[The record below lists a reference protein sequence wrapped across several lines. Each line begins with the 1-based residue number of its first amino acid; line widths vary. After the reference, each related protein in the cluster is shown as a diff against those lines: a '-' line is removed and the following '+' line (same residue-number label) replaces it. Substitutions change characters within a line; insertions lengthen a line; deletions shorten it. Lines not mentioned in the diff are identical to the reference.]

1 MVKAI
6 SALVLAL
13 LFASSADAQTT
24 GSITGTVTDTTNALL
39 PGVRVTATSPAQ
51 MGAQVAVTNEQGQYR
66 FPSVPI
72 GTYTLKYELA
82 GFSTII
88 RDGIIVTI
96 GFTASVSVQLKVAT
110 VAESITVTGE
120 SPIVDSKNT
129 NIQTNI
135 TKDMLDAMPNSRDIW
150 TVIGQSP
157 GFMVTSFDV
166 GGSRAGTQTGYS
178 AFGYSGQVRVQVDG
192 VNTT

>member
-13 LFASSADAQTT
+13 LFASSAYAQTT

-39 PGVRVTATSPAQ
+39 PGVRITATSPAQ

-96 GFTASVSVQLKVAT
+96 GFTASVSVQLLSLIHISEPT
-110 VAESITVTGE
+110 RLLS
-120 SPIVDSKNT
+120 
-129 NIQTNI
+129 
-135 TKDMLDAMPNSRDIW
+135 
-150 TVIGQSP
+150 
-157 GFMVTSFDV
+157 
-166 GGSRAGTQTGYS
+166 
-178 AFGYSGQVRVQVDG
+178 
-192 VNTT
+192 